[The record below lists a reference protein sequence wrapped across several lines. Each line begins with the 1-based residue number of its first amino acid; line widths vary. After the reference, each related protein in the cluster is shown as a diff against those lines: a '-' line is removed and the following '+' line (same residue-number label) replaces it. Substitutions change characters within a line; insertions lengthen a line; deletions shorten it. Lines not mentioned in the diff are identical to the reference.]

1 MTSARKGIML
11 CYRNWSAL
19 YRSGI
24 NYSFRYGRPN
34 PRESRRSTSAKTMER
49 PFWSCS
55 ILPTCNH
62 ALYRKELDCKI
73 LYRIAILCEQYDC
86 HVVVEPWKYIWL
98 QLQNEANYRYEP
110 GEEERIYIDWAFGRE
125 NIFAKMTTD
134 LVRLLEVCPN
144 GEPFV
149 FGCGDFPKKCLA
161 SS

>member
-1 MTSARKGIML
+1 
-11 CYRNWSAL
+11 
-19 YRSGI
+19 
-24 NYSFRYGRPN
+24 
-34 PRESRRSTSAKTMER
+34 
-49 PFWSCS
+49 
-55 ILPTCNH
+55 
-62 ALYRKELDCKI
+62 LDCKI